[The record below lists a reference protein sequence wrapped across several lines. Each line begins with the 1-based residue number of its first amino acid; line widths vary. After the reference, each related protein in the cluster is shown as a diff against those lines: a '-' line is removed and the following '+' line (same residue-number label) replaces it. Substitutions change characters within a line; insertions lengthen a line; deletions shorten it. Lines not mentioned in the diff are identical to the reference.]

1 MRLCVID
8 IILSNKFASL
18 ALIGEAQ
25 YPNVSL
31 KTADMGKH
39 FITSLTILLSTCP
52 AFGVEQLELLK
63 PSASNK
69 CTRCDRPDDVNN
81 YNKLAR
87 NLLFTDKR
95 VSKKSNY
102 FDLRK
107 ATLDKETP
115 KRFMGEDN
123 SCNTVLPNG
132 HIIIK
137 DC

>member
-1 MRLCVID
+1 MIVS
-8 IILSNKFASL
+8 SNKFASL
-18 ALIGEAQ
+18 ALIGKAQ
-25 YPNVSL
+25 YQTVSF
-31 KTADMGKH
+31 KTADMGKQLT
-39 FITSLTILLSTCP
+39 TSLTILLLTSS

-63 PSASNK
+63 PSASKK
-69 CTRCDRPDDVNN
+69 CIHCDRPNDNN

-87 NLLFTDKR
+87 DLLSTDNR
-95 VSKKSNY
+95 VSKTSNY
-102 FDLRK
+102 FDLRR

-115 KRFMGEDN
+115 KRFMGGNN

>member
-1 MRLCVID
+1 M
-8 IILSNKFASL
+8 IISNNKFASL

-25 YPNVSL
+25 YPNVSF

-39 FITSLTILLSTCP
+39 LITSLTILLLTSS

-63 PSASNK
+63 PSASKK
-69 CTRCDRPDDVNN
+69 CIHCDRPNDNN

-87 NLLFTDKR
+87 DLLSTDNR
-95 VSKKSNY
+95 VSKTSNY
-102 FDLRK
+102 FDLRR

-115 KRFMGEDN
+115 KRFMGGNN

>member
-1 MRLCVID
+1 MIVS
-8 IILSNKFASL
+8 SNKFASL
-18 ALIGEAQ
+18 ALIGKAQ
-25 YPNVSL
+25 YQTVSF

-39 FITSLTILLSTCP
+39 FITSLTILLLTSS

-63 PSASNK
+63 PSASKK
-69 CTRCDRPDDVNN
+69 CIHCDRPSDNN

-87 NLLFTDKR
+87 DLLSKDNR
-95 VSKKSNY
+95 VSKTSNY
-102 FDLRK
+102 FDLRR

-115 KRFMGEDN
+115 KRFMGGNN

>member
-1 MRLCVID
+1 M
-8 IILSNKFASL
+8 IISNNKFESL
-18 ALIGEAQ
+18 ALIGKAQ
-25 YPNVSL
+25 YQTVSF
-31 KTADMGKH
+31 KTADMGKQLT
-39 FITSLTILLSTCP
+39 TSLTILLLTSS

-63 PSASNK
+63 PSASKK
-69 CTRCDRPDDVNN
+69 CIHCDRPNDNN

-87 NLLFTDKR
+87 DLLSTDNR
-95 VSKKSNY
+95 VSKTSNY

-115 KRFMGEDN
+115 KRFMGGNN

>member
-1 MRLCVID
+1 M
-8 IILSNKFASL
+8 IISNNKFASL
-18 ALIGEAQ
+18 VLIGEAQ
-25 YPNVSL
+25 YPNVSF

-39 FITSLTILLSTCP
+39 LITSLTILLLTSP
-52 AFGVEQLELLK
+52 AYGVEQLELLK
-63 PSASNK
+63 PSASKK
-69 CTRCDRPDDVNN
+69 CTRCDRPNDNN

-87 NLLFTDKR
+87 DLLSTDNR

-115 KRFMGEDN
+115 KRFMGGDN

-132 HIIIK
+132 RIIIK

>member
-1 MRLCVID
+1 L

-18 ALIGEAQ
+18 ALVGEAQ
-25 YPNVSL
+25 YQIVSL
-31 KTADMGKH
+31 ETANMGKH
-39 FITSLTILLSTCP
+39 LITSLMILLLTYP

-63 PSASNK
+63 PSESKK
-69 CTRCDRPDDVNN
+69 CIRCDRPDNGNN
-81 YNKLAR
+81 YNKLSR
-87 NLLFTDKR
+87 DLLTTDNKIL
-95 VSKKSNY
+95 KKSNY
-102 FDLRK
+102 FEMRK

-115 KRFMGEDN
+115 KRFIGGEN

>member
-1 MRLCVID
+1 L
-8 IILSNKFASL
+8 IISSNKFASL
-18 ALIGEAQ
+18 ALIGKAQ
-25 YPNVSL
+25 YQTVSF
-31 KTADMGKH
+31 KTADMEKH
-39 FITSLTILLSTCP
+39 LTTSLTILLLTSS

-63 PSASNK
+63 PSASKK
-69 CTRCDRPDDVNN
+69 CIHCDRPNDNN

-87 NLLFTDKR
+87 DLISTDNR
-95 VSKKSNY
+95 VSKTSNY

-115 KRFMGEDN
+115 KRFMGGDN

-132 HIIIK
+132 HIIK

>member
-1 MRLCVID
+1 MIVS
-8 IILSNKFASL
+8 SNKFASL
-18 ALIGEAQ
+18 ALIGKAQ
-25 YPNVSL
+25 YQTVSF

-39 FITSLTILLSTCP
+39 LTTSLPILLLTSS

-63 PSASNK
+63 PSASKK
-69 CTRCDRPDDVNN
+69 CIHCDRPNDNN

-87 NLLFTDKR
+87 DLLSTDNR
-95 VSKKSNY
+95 VSKTSNY
-102 FDLRK
+102 FDLRR

-115 KRFMGEDN
+115 KRFMGGNN

>member
-1 MRLCVID
+1 M
-8 IILSNKFASL
+8 IISSNKFASL

-25 YPNVSL
+25 YPNVST

-63 PSASNK
+63 PSAPNN
-69 CTRCDRPDDVNN
+69 CTRCDRPDSVNN

-87 NLLFTDKR
+87 NLLSTDNR

-107 ATLDKETP
+107 ATLDRETP
-115 KRFMGEDN
+115 NRFMGGNN

>member
-1 MRLCVID
+1 MIVS
-8 IILSNKFASL
+8 SNKFASL
-18 ALIGEAQ
+18 ALIGKAQ
-25 YPNVSL
+25 YQTVSF
-31 KTADMGKH
+31 KTADMGKYL
-39 FITSLTILLSTCP
+39 ITSLTILLLTSS

-63 PSASNK
+63 PSASKK
-69 CTRCDRPDDVNN
+69 CIHCDRPNDNN

-87 NLLFTDKR
+87 DLLSTDNR
-95 VSKKSNY
+95 VSKTSNY
-102 FDLRK
+102 FDLRR

-115 KRFMGEDN
+115 KRFMGGNN

>member
-1 MRLCVID
+1 M
-8 IILSNKFASL
+8 IISSNKFASL
-18 ALIGEAQ
+18 AFIGEAQ
-25 YPNVSL
+25 YPNVST
-31 KTADMGKH
+31 KTADMGRH

-63 PSASNK
+63 PSASNN
-69 CTRCDRPDDVNN
+69 CTRCDRPDSVNN

-87 NLLFTDKR
+87 NLLSTDNR

-107 ATLDKETP
+107 ATLDRETP
-115 KRFMGEDN
+115 KRFMGGNN

>member
-1 MRLCVID
+1 MIVS
-8 IILSNKFASL
+8 SNKFASL
-18 ALIGEAQ
+18 ALIGKAQ
-25 YPNVSL
+25 YQTVSFKTDDML
-31 KTADMGKH
+31 KHLT
-39 FITSLTILLSTCP
+39 TSLTILLLTSS

-63 PSASNK
+63 PSASKK
-69 CTRCDRPDDVNN
+69 CIHCDCPNDNN

-87 NLLFTDKR
+87 DLLSTDNR
-95 VSKKSNY
+95 VSKTSNY
-102 FDLRK
+102 FDLRR

-115 KRFMGEDN
+115 KRFMGGNN